1 MNKLLVSIIMPYYK
15 KDKYIRDTINSILN
29 QTFQNFEILIV
40 DDELTEESNKV
51 LKELK
56 KVDGRIK
63 VIENQK
69 NLGAGLSRNKAID
82 FSKGSYLAFCDC
94 DDLWER
100 TKLNTQLNFMNE
112 LKIDFSYTSYEIIN
126 KDGKTIDYRNADQ
139 EITFNK
145 LLRSCDIGLSTVI
158 MKKNLFDQTN
168 TKFPNLKTKEDFVL
182 WLKLSKSG
190 VRMMGLNK
198 RLTFWRSLNNS
209 LSSSS
214 IQKLFDGYRVY
225 RLYMKYS
232 IFKSIIYLLILSLNF
247 LFKKNK

>member
-145 LLRSCDIGLSTVI
+145 LLRSCDIGLS
-158 MKKNLFDQTN
+158 
-168 TKFPNLKTKEDFVL
+168 
-182 WLKLSKSG
+182 
-190 VRMMGLNK
+190 
-198 RLTFWRSLNNS
+198 
-209 LSSSS
+209 
-214 IQKLFDGYRVY
+214 
-225 RLYMKYS
+225 
-232 IFKSIIYLLILSLNF
+232 
-247 LFKKNK
+247 

>member
-1 MNKLLVSIIMPYYK
+1 MPYYK

>member
-168 TKFPNLKTKEDFVL
+168 TNFPNLKTKEDFVL